1 MHRTVFL
8 VGALLVALGSGL
20 FLLKT
25 FQYGIPMA
33 PTENL
38 GPWQVEL
45 RISARGD
52 GGRGSVRAL
61 LPSTEGGQVIF
72 DERSSSDRLQFSIRE
87 RGGNRIGVWTG
98 WLEGVH
104 EVVYQ
109 FHVQSHA
116 VTTPL
121 PAQGPYP
128 EPPKRVRS
136 VWGQPSPGLPSDAPP
151 VKELLESLRLP
162 TSADQPARIRT
173 VYSFVTHEVA
183 TVPSA
188 GGDALLT
195 LARREGNGEGKERLL
210 VTLLRAAGIPARLA
224 HGLGLREGTA
234 PEELLWVEAWVAEA
248 WVPMSAVHDF
258 FETLPDDYIVL
269 GRSNVPVV
277 EATGVSAIGHR
288 FQSLREHLRP
298 DEIANLLAPDNR
310 LFAWLSLYRLPVT
323 WQAVLRVLL
332 LVPLGALVVA
342 TFRNLVG
349 IKTYGTFMPVLI
361 ALALRGFPLY
371 MGLLL
376 VAAVI
381 ALGYLARF
389 ALERLRLLM
398 VPRLSIMLCFVVL
411 AVTAFAL
418 TGQDTGVSS
427 LFAGALLPIVIL
439 TMLIERVYITTSE
452 EGYRE
457 ALMRSFWSVLV
468 ASAIHPIFRSEY
480 AEYLMFSFPEL
491 VIVVMGLLVWIG
503 GYMGYRIVDL
513 IRFRD
518 LVRGDAAGGAAR

>member
-1 MHRTVFL
+1 MHRNVFL
-8 VGALLVALGSGL
+8 AGALLVAIGL
-20 FLLKT
+20 ALFSVKT
-25 FQYGIPMA
+25 LEYGIPVA

-52 GGRGSVRAL
+52 GARGSVRAL
-61 LPSTEGGQVIF
+61 LPSSEGGQVIF

-87 RGGNRIGVWTG
+87 RGGNRVGVWTG
-98 WLEGVH
+98 WLQDVH

-109 FHVQSHA
+109 FRVQSHA
-116 VTTPL
+116 VSTPL
-121 PAQGPYP
+121 PSQGPYP
-128 EPPKRVRS
+128 DPPRS
-136 VWGQPSPGLPSDAPP
+136 LRSIWGQPSPGIPSDAPQ

-162 TSADQPARIRT
+162 TVADQPARIRT
-173 VYSFVTHEVA
+173 IYSFVSHEIA
-183 TVPSA
+183 TVRSA
-188 GGDALLT
+188 SSDALLT

-210 VTLLRAAGIPARLA
+210 VTLLRAAGTPARLA

-234 PEELLWVEAWVAEA
+234 PDELLWAEAWVAEV

-258 FETLPDDYIVL
+258 FETTPDDYIVL

-332 LVPLGALVVA
+332 LVPLGSLVVA
-342 TFRNLVG
+342 LFRNLVG

-361 ALALRGFPLY
+361 ALALRGFPLHL
-371 MGLLL
+371 GLVL
-376 VAAVI
+376 VAVVI
-381 ALGYLARF
+381 ALGYFARF

-411 AVTAFAL
+411 AVTLFAL
-418 TGQDTGVSS
+418 TGQDTGMGA

-452 EGYRE
+452 EGARE
-457 ALMRSFWSVLV
+457 ALLRAFWSVGV
-468 ASAIHPIFRSEY
+468 AAAIHPIFRNVH

-491 VIVVMGLLVWIG
+491 VLVVMGLLVWIG
-503 GYMGYRIVDL
+503 GYMGYRVTDL
-513 IRFRD
+513 LRFRE
-518 LVRGDAAGGAAR
+518 LAVAEPGGEPAR

>member
-8 VGALLVALGSGL
+8 AGALLVALGTAL
-20 FLLKT
+20 FAMKAL
-25 FQYGIPMA
+25 QYGIPVA

-45 RISARGD
+45 RISARGE

-87 RGGNRIGVWTG
+87 RGDNRIGVWTG

-109 FHVQSHA
+109 FRVQSHA

-128 EPPKRVRS
+128 DPPKQLRM
-136 VWGQPSPGLPSDAPP
+136 VWGQPSPGIPSDAPA
-151 VKELLESLRLP
+151 VKELLDSLRLP

-173 VYSFVTHEVA
+173 IYSFVSHEIA

-188 GGDALLT
+188 GADALLT

-210 VTLLRAAGIPARLA
+210 VTLLRAAKTPARLA
-224 HGLGLREGTA
+224 HGLGLREGN
-234 PEELLWVEAWVAEA
+234 PPDEVLWVEAWVAES

-258 FETLPDDYIVL
+258 FETLPDDYIAL

-310 LFAWLSLYRLPVT
+310 FFAWLSLYRLPVT

-342 TFRNLVG
+342 AFRNLVG

-361 ALALRGFPLY
+361 ALALRGFPLHL
-371 MGLLL
+371 GLAL

-381 ALGYLARF
+381 ALGYFARF

-398 VPRLSIMLCFVVL
+398 VPRLSIVLCFVVL
-411 AVTAFAL
+411 AVTTFAL
-418 TGQDTGVSS
+418 TGQDTGESS

-452 EGYRE
+452 EGARE
-457 ALMRSFWSVLV
+457 ALLRAFWSVLV
-468 ASAIHPIFRSEY
+468 ASAIHPIFRSRY

-491 VIVVMGLLVWIG
+491 VIVVIGLLVWIG
-503 GYMGYRIVDL
+503 GYMGYRVADL
-513 IRFRD
+513 IRFRE
-518 LVRGDAAGGAAR
+518 LVTGDVPRGAAR

>member
-1 MHRTVFL
+1 MHRSVL
-8 VGALLVALGSGL
+8 LAGALLVASGL
-20 FLLKT
+20 GLFSTKT
-25 FQYGIPMA
+25 LQYGIPVA

-52 GGRGSVRAL
+52 GARGSVRAL
-61 LPSTEGGQVIF
+61 LPSSEGGQVIF

-87 RGGNRIGVWTG
+87 RADNRIGVWTG
-98 WLEGVH
+98 WLQGVH

-109 FHVQSHA
+109 FRVQSHS

-121 PAQGPYP
+121 PSQGPYP
-128 EPPKRVRS
+128 KPPRQLRS
-136 VWGQPSPGLPSDAPP
+136 VWGQPSPGIPSDAPQ

-162 TSADQPARIRT
+162 TGADQPARIRT
-173 VYSFVTHEVA
+173 LYAFVSHEIA
-183 TVPSA
+183 TVSSA
-188 GGDALLT
+188 SSDALLT

-210 VTLLRAAGIPARLA
+210 VTLLRCAGIPARLV
-224 HGLGLREGTA
+224 HGLELREGTT
-234 PEELLWVEAWVAEA
+234 PEELLWAEAWVAEV

-258 FETLPDDYIVL
+258 FETTPDDYIVL

-288 FQSLREHLRP
+288 FQSLRAHLRP
-298 DEIANLLAPDNR
+298 DEIASLLAPDNR
-310 LFAWLSLYRLPVT
+310 VLAWLSLYRLPVG
-323 WQAVLRVLL
+323 WQSTLRMLL

-342 TFRNLVG
+342 VFRNLVG
-349 IKTYGTFMPVLI
+349 ITTYGTFMPVLI
-361 ALALRGFPLY
+361 ALALRDFPLHL
-371 MGLLL
+371 GLGL

-381 ALGYLARF
+381 TLGSLARF

-398 VPRLSIMLCFVVL
+398 VPRLSMVLCFVVL
-411 AVTAFAL
+411 AVVLFAL
-418 TGQDTGVSS
+418 LGQDTGLSG

-452 EGYRE
+452 EGVRE
-457 ALMRSFWSVLV
+457 ALLRAFWSVLV
-468 ASAIHPIFRSEY
+468 ASAIHPIFRSAH

-491 VIVVMGLLVWIG
+491 VIVVMGILVWIG
-503 GYMGYRIVDL
+503 GYMGYRVTDL
-513 IRFRD
+513 IRFRE
-518 LVRGDAAGGAAR
+518 LAGGETPGGGAR

>member
-1 MHRTVFL
+1 MHRNVFL
-8 VGALLVALGSGL
+8 AGALLVAVGL
-20 FLLKT
+20 ALFSTKT
-25 FQYGIPMA
+25 LQYGIPVA

-45 RISARGD
+45 RISARGE

-61 LPSTEGGQVIF
+61 LPSSEGGQVIF

-87 RGGNRIGVWTG
+87 RAGNRIGVWTG

-109 FHVQSHA
+109 FRVQSHA
-116 VTTPL
+116 VTTSL
-121 PAQGPYP
+121 PARGPYP
-128 EPPKRVRS
+128 DAPKALRS
-136 VWGQPSPGLPSDAPP
+136 VWGQPSPGIPSDAPQ
-151 VKELLESLRLP
+151 VKELLDSLRLP
-162 TSADQPARIRT
+162 PASDQPARIRT
-173 VYSFVTHEVA
+173 LYSFVSHEVA
-183 TVPSA
+183 TVASA
-188 GGDALLT
+188 SSDALLT

-210 VTLLRAAGIPARLA
+210 VTLLRAAGVPARLV
-224 HGLGLREGTA
+224 HGLGLREGTP
-234 PEELLWVEAWVAEA
+234 PEELLWAEAWISEV

-258 FETLPDDYIVL
+258 FETTPDDFVVL

-277 EATGVSAIGHR
+277 EATGVSAVGHR
-288 FQSLREHLRP
+288 FESLREHLRP

-310 LFAWLSLYRLPVT
+310 LFAWLSLYRLPVG
-323 WQAVLRVLL
+323 WQSVLRVLL

-342 TFRNLVG
+342 LFRNLVG

-361 ALALRGFPLY
+361 ALALRGFPLHL
-371 MGLLL
+371 GLAL
-376 VAAVI
+376 VAVVI
-381 ALGYLARF
+381 ALGYFARF

-411 AVTAFAL
+411 AVTLFAL
-418 TGQDTGVSS
+418 TGQDTGASS

-457 ALMRSFWSVLV
+457 ALMRAFWSVLV
-468 ASAIHPIFRSEY
+468 ASAIHPIFRSAH

-491 VIVVMGLLVWIG
+491 VFVVMGALVWIG
-503 GYMGYRIVDL
+503 GYVGYRLSDV

-518 LVRGDAAGGAAR
+518 LLRDETSGGALR

>member
-1 MHRTVFL
+1 MHRNVFL
-8 VGALLVALGSGL
+8 AGALLVAIGLGL
-20 FLLKT
+20 FAVKT
-25 FQYGIPMA
+25 LQYGIPVA

-45 RISARGD
+45 RISARGE
-52 GGRGSVRAL
+52 GARGSVRAL

-87 RGGNRIGVWTG
+87 RGGNRVGVWTG
-98 WLEGVH
+98 WLEDVH

-109 FHVQSHA
+109 FRVQSHA

-121 PAQGPYP
+121 PSQGPYP
-128 EPPKRVRS
+128 EPPRQLES
-136 VWGQPSPGLPSDAPP
+136 VWGQPSPGIPSDAPQ
-151 VKELLESLRLP
+151 VKDLLESLRLP
-162 TSADQPARIRT
+162 TAADQPARIRT
-173 VYSFVTHEVA
+173 IYSFVSHEIA
-183 TVPSA
+183 TVRSA
-188 GGDALLT
+188 SSDALLT

-234 PEELLWVEAWVAEA
+234 PEELLWAEAWVAEV

-258 FETLPDDYIVL
+258 FETTPDDYIVL

-323 WQAVLRVLL
+323 WQSVLRVLL

-342 TFRNLVG
+342 LFRNLVG
-349 IKTYGTFMPVLI
+349 ITTYGTFMPVLI
-361 ALALRGFPLY
+361 ALALRGFPLHL
-371 MGLLL
+371 GLLL

-381 ALGYLARF
+381 ALGYFARF

-411 AVTAFAL
+411 AVMVFAL
-418 TGQDTGVSS
+418 TGQDTGASS

-452 EGYRE
+452 EGTRE
-457 ALMRSFWSVLV
+457 ALMRAFWSVLV
-468 ASAIHPIFRSEY
+468 ASAIHPIFRSTH

-491 VIVVMGLLVWIG
+491 VVAVMGLLVWIG
-503 GYMGYRIVDL
+503 GYMGYRVVDL
-513 IRFRD
+513 IRFRE
-518 LVRGDAAGGAAR
+518 LAGGEIPGGAAR

>member
-1 MHRTVFL
+1 MHRNVFL
-8 VGALLVALGSGL
+8 VGAVLVAIGLGL
-20 FLLKT
+20 FSIKT
-25 FQYGIPMA
+25 IEYGIPLA

-45 RISARGD
+45 RISARGE
-52 GGRGSVRAL
+52 GARGSVRAL
-61 LPSTEGGQVIF
+61 LPSSEGGQVIF

-98 WLEGVH
+98 WLEDVH

-109 FHVQSHA
+109 FRVQSHS

-121 PAQGPYP
+121 PANGPFAQ
-128 EPPKRVRS
+128 PPKSLRS
-136 VWGQPSPGLPSDAPP
+136 VWGQPSPGIPSDAPQ
-151 VKELLESLRLP
+151 VKELLDSLRLP
-162 TSADQPARIRT
+162 TATDQPARIRT
-173 VYSFVTHEVA
+173 LYAFVTHEIA
-183 TVPSA
+183 TVRSA
-188 GGDALLT
+188 SADALLT

-210 VTLLRAAGIPARLA
+210 VTMLRAAGIPARLV
-224 HGLGLREGTA
+224 HGLGLREGGA
-234 PEELLWVEAWVAEA
+234 PDELLWAEAWVSEV
-248 WVPMSAVHDF
+248 WVPMSAVYDF

-310 LFAWLSLYRLPVT
+310 LFAWLSLYRLPVA
-323 WQAVLRVLL
+323 WQGVLRVLL

-349 IKTYGTFMPVLI
+349 ITTYGTFMPVLI
-361 ALALRGFPLY
+361 ALALRGFPLHL
-371 MGLLL
+371 GLAL

-381 ALGYLARF
+381 ALGQLARF

-398 VPRLSIMLCFVVL
+398 VPRLSIVLCFVVL
-411 AVTAFAL
+411 AVTVFAL
-418 TGQDTGVSS
+418 TGQDTGSAS

-452 EGYRE
+452 EGARE
-457 ALMRSFWSVLV
+457 ALLRAAWSVLV
-468 ASAIHPIFRSEY
+468 ASAIHPIFRSVY

-491 VIVVMGLLVWIG
+491 VIAIMGALVWIG
-503 GYMGYRIVDL
+503 GYMGYRVIDL
-513 IRFRD
+513 IRFRE
-518 LVRGDAAGGAAR
+518 LAREELPGGAAR

>member
-8 VGALLVALGSGL
+8 AGALFVAIGLGL
-20 FLLKT
+20 FSIKT
-25 FQYGIPMA
+25 LQYGIPVA

-52 GGRGSVRAL
+52 GARGSVRAL

-72 DERSSSDRLQFSIRE
+72 DERSSSDRLQFSMRE
-87 RGGNRIGVWTG
+87 RGDNRIGVWTG
-98 WLEGVH
+98 WLQDVH

-109 FHVQSHA
+109 FRVQSHA

-121 PAQGPYP
+121 PSHGPYP
-128 EPPKRVRS
+128 KPPRQLRS
-136 VWGQPSPGLPSDAPP
+136 VWGQPSPGIPSDAPQ

-162 TSADQPARIRT
+162 TAADQPARIRT
-173 VYSFVTHEVA
+173 LYSFVSHEIA
-183 TVPSA
+183 TVRSA
-188 GGDALLT
+188 SSDALLT

-210 VTLLRAAGIPARLA
+210 VTLLRAAGIPARLV

-234 PEELLWVEAWVAEA
+234 PDELLWAEAWVAEA
-248 WVPMSAVHDF
+248 WVPMSTVHDF
-258 FETLPDDYIVL
+258 FETTLDDYIVL

-298 DEIANLLAPDNR
+298 DEIASLLAPDNR
-310 LFAWLSLYRLPVT
+310 IFAWLSLYRLPVG
-323 WQAVLRVLL
+323 WQSVLRVLL
-332 LVPLGALVVA
+332 LMPLGALVVA
-342 TFRNLVG
+342 IFRNLVG
-349 IKTYGTFMPVLI
+349 VKTYGTFMPVLL
-361 ALALRGFPLY
+361 ALALRGFPLHL
-371 MGLLL
+371 GLAL
-376 VAAVI
+376 VAVVI
-381 ALGYLARF
+381 LLGYMTRF

-398 VPRLSIMLCFVVL
+398 VPRLSIVLCIVVIAVVL
-411 AVTAFAL
+411 FAL
-418 TGQDTGVSS
+418 TGQDTGISA

-452 EGYRE
+452 EGARE
-457 ALMRSFWSVLV
+457 ALLRAFWSVGV
-468 ASAIHPIFRSEY
+468 AAAIHPIFRSAH

-491 VIVVMGLLVWIG
+491 VVVVMGLLVWIG
-503 GYMGYRIVDL
+503 GYMGYRVT
-513 IRFRD
+513 D
-518 LVRGDAAGGAAR
+518 LVRFRGLMSDTATGGAAR